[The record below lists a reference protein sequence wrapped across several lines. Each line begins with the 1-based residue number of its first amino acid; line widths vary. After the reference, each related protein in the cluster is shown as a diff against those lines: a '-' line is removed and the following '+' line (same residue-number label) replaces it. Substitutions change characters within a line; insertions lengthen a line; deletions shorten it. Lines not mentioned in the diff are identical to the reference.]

1 MPTAYVLAKDHIEQ
15 ARAMLSSEVWY
26 DGEIETI
33 LGNAVAKL
41 IELDRRIHEYV
52 PPTPKKQIR
61 PDLPPMPAPMLLWRD
76 M

>member
-33 LGNAVAKL
+33 LDSAIAKL
-41 IELDRRIHEYV
+41 IELDRRVYEYV
-52 PPTPKKQIR
+52 PPTQKSQIR
-61 PDLPPMPAPMLLWRD
+61 PDLPPMPAPVLLWRD